1 MKRIIIVF
9 MFLITL
15 FVSGC
20 SNKNVEVSN
29 STNNISNDQDITDDN
44 QKNNNESENEK
55 TMILLIDN
63 VEVEIEWVN
72 NNSVNDLKELA
83 KNNLIINMSNS
94 GGFEQ
99 YGPIGKSITSND
111 SRITANYGDVI
122 LYSSS
127 YLCIMY
133 GSNTWSY
140 TKVGHINLSQ
150 QELKELLNK
159 PNVVLTLKME

>member
-9 MFLITL
+9 MFLIAL
-15 FVSGC
+15 FVCGC
-20 SNKNVEVSN
+20 SNKKVDN
-29 STNNISNDQDITDDN
+29 SSNNISNDQDITDDN
-44 QKNNNESENEK
+44 QNNDESENEK

-63 VEVEIEWVN
+63 VEVEIEWEN

-140 TKVGHINLSQ
+140 TKVGHINMSQ
-150 QELKELLNK
+150 SGLKELLNK
-159 PNVVLTLKME
+159 PNVVVTLKME

>member
-1 MKRIIIVF
+1 MKRIIIVS
-9 MFLITL
+9 MFLIAL

-29 STNNISNDQDITDDN
+29 STNNISNDQDTTDNN
-44 QKNNNESENEK
+44 QKNNESENDK
-55 TMILLIDN
+55 RMILLIDN

-72 NNSVNDLKELA
+72 NNSVNELKELA

-140 TKVGHINLSQ
+140 TKVGHINMSQ
-150 QELKELLNK
+150 SELKELLNK
-159 PNVVLTLKME
+159 PNVVVH

>member
-9 MFLITL
+9 MFLIAL

-20 SNKNVEVSN
+20 SNKKVDN
-29 STNNISNDQDITDDN
+29 SSNNISNDQDITDDN
-44 QKNNNESENEK
+44 QNNDESENEK

-63 VEVEIEWVN
+63 VEVEIEWEN

-83 KNNLIINMSNS
+83 NNNLIINMSNS

-140 TKVGHINLSQ
+140 TKVGHINMSQ
-150 QELKELLNK
+150 SGLKELLNK
-159 PNVVLTLKME
+159 PNVVVTLKME

>member
-63 VEVEIEWVN
+63 VEVEIEWEN

-99 YGPIGKSITSND
+99 YGPIGKSITSIHD
-111 SRITANYGDVI
+111 A
-122 LYSSS
+122 
-127 YLCIMY
+127 
-133 GSNTWSY
+133 
-140 TKVGHINLSQ
+140 
-150 QELKELLNK
+150 
-159 PNVVLTLKME
+159 

>member
-9 MFLITL
+9 MFLIAL

-20 SNKNVEVSN
+20 SNKKVDN
-29 STNNISNDQDITDDN
+29 SSNNISNDQDITDDN
-44 QKNNNESENEK
+44 QNNDESENEK

-63 VEVEIEWVN
+63 VEVEIEWEN

-83 KNNLIINMSNS
+83 NNNLIINMSNS

-99 YGPIGKSITSND
+99 YGPIGKGITSND

-140 TKVGHINLSQ
+140 TKVGHINMSQ
-150 QELKELLNK
+150 SELKELLNK
-159 PNVVLTLKME
+159 PNVVVTLKME

>member
-9 MFLITL
+9 MFLIAL

-20 SNKNVEVSN
+20 SNKKVEVSN
-29 STNNISNDQDITDDN
+29 STNNISNDQDTTDNN
-44 QKNNNESENEK
+44 QKNNESENDK
-55 TMILLIDN
+55 RMILLIDN

-140 TKVGHINLSQ
+140 TKVGHINMSQ
-150 QELKELLNK
+150 SELKELLNK
-159 PNVVLTLKME
+159 PNVVVTLKME

>member
-9 MFLITL
+9 MFLIAL

-20 SNKNVEVSN
+20 SNKKVDN
-29 STNNISNDQDITDDN
+29 SSNNISNDHDITDDN
-44 QKNNNESENEK
+44 QNNDESENEK

-63 VEVEIEWVN
+63 VEVEIEWEN

-140 TKVGHINLSQ
+140 TKVGHINMSQ
-150 QELKELLNK
+150 SELKELLNK
-159 PNVVLTLKME
+159 PNVVVTLKME